1 MAIDDFYMIAAIAT
15 IAEKVTNLRSTDLF
29 LTTLQSWDETKKKRW
44 DEREWFCEFVIKKHD
59 GLCSPKKIMQ
69 IRLRVD

>member
-44 DEREWFCEFVIKKHD
+44 DERGWFCEFVIKKIEI
-59 GLCSPKKIMQ
+59 KIFQ
-69 IRLRVD
+69 LTSVSLFCL

>member
-44 DEREWFCEFVIKKHD
+44 DEREWFCEFVIKKIET
-59 GLCSPKKIMQ
+59 KIF
-69 IRLRVD
+69 RLTSVSLFCL

>member
-15 IAEKVTNLRSTDLF
+15 ISEKVTNLRSTDLF

-44 DEREWFCEFVIKKHD
+44 DEREWSCEFVIKKIEI
-59 GLCSPKKIMQ
+59 KIFQ
-69 IRLRVD
+69 LTSVSLFCL